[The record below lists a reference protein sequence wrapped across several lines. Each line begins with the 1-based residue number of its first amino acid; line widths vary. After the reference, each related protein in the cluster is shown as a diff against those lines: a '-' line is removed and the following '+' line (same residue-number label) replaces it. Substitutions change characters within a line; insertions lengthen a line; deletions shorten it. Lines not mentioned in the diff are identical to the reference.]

1 MKIALT
7 GDSILQR
14 RLNSREDA
22 TLRPLFDLIRAAD
35 VSFTNLEVLPNDF
48 EGDPALESGGSH
60 FGAPSWILDELVAG
74 GFDLFSTANNHAL
87 DYGIAGLHAMHR
99 ELDKRELLYAG
110 TGRNLEEARR
120 PVYCTRPEGTVA
132 LLACSATFGKG
143 QEASDQTRDMPGRPG
158 LNPLRY
164 DTVHE
169 VNPTQMAQVR
179 ELIASLG
186 LDRLYQGAVELGF
199 AHPLPHP
206 SLAVFGPFTPLLF
219 REGHQTRVRTA
230 PRKKDVDDILRWV
243 EEARVMSDVVVL
255 SIHAHELGYNA
266 EGDWDLEAPAE
277 FLQPV
282 ARRMIEAGI
291 DIVVCHGPHL
301 LRGME
306 IYNGKPIF
314 YSLGNFIG
322 QNELVERLPI
332 DSYEQFRVERNQT
345 PSKVFQQRTQNDAR
359 SFPSD
364 ARFWESLVPVCQ
376 FDGNRLASI
385 ELHPVS
391 LGLGESIHRRGRP
404 RLAQGEH
411 AQQILQRFA
420 KLSAPYGTELQLDG
434 DIARIAL

>member
-14 RLNSREDA
+14 RLNSREDE

-60 FGAPSWILDELVAG
+60 FGAPSWVLDELVQG

-87 DYGIAGLHAMHR
+87 DYSISGLHAMHR

-169 VNPTQMAQVR
+169 VNPAQMAQVR

-186 LDRLYQGAVELGF
+186 LDRLYQGAVDLGF

-219 REGHQTRVRTA
+219 REGQQTRVRTA

-243 EEARVMSDVVVL
+243 EEARVMADVVVL
-255 SIHAHELGYNA
+255 SIHAHELGFNA

-282 ARRMIEAGI
+282 ARRMIEAGV

-306 IYNGKPIF
+306 MYNGKPIF

-332 DSYEQFRVERNQT
+332 DSYEQFRVDRNQT
-345 PSKVFQQRTQNDAR
+345 PSKVFQQRTQNDTR

-376 FDGNRLASI
+376 FDGKRLASI